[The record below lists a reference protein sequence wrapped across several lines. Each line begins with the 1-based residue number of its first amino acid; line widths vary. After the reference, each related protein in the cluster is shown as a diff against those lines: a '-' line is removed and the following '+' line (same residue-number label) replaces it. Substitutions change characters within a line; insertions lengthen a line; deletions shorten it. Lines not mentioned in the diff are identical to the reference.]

1 MWLPA
6 LAASLVAAT
15 ASATDTDDA
24 IAAFV
29 SIRNGDAHIFVTDGR
44 GTDKALTSG
53 KHLNLQPSWSPDGKR
68 LAFVS
73 NRDGR
78 HAVYLMQAD
87 GSRVEKLTR
96 SERMESAPS
105 WSPDGKSIAMFSVG
119 AEAGSVVE
127 LQIYNVRTRKS
138 ISVLGNGKNKGP
150 SPPTWSADSKQLAF
164 LALVGEREDQVW
176 VVNRDGSNAR
186 DISSAFS
193 KRGKSDPEF
202 SPDGRSVIYVADL
215 RGPFD
220 LIRTDL
226 ATGVSTNLTA
236 ELGLL
241 HEAPRLSA
249 SGRWIAFSSSRDDPQ
264 ESRGD
269 IFVMNADGSEPRNL
283 TRHGAEDFD
292 ARWLPGEDALLFSSL
307 RTGTAQLFMVDVATG
322 TTSRVTTHASHDMDH
337 RPRPLAG
344 RTPFAM
350 ANKR

>member
-1 MWLPA
+1 V
-6 LAASLVAAT
+6 ASLV
-15 ASATDTDDA
+15 SATGSVSATGTDDA

-53 KHLNLQPSWSPDGKR
+53 KHLNLQPSWSPDGRR

-73 NRDGR
+73 NRGGR

-105 WSPDGKSIAMFSVG
+105 WSPDGKAIAFFSVSTD
-119 AEAGSVVE
+119 ANSVAE
-127 LQIYNVRTRKS
+127 LQIYNLRTRKS
-138 ISVLGNGKNKGP
+138 ISVLGNRTDKGP

-164 LALVGEREDQVW
+164 LALTSEREFQVW

-186 DISSAFS
+186 DVSSAFS
-193 KRGKSDPEF
+193 KRGKGDPEI

-215 RGPFD
+215 RGPSD
-220 LIRTDL
+220 LVRTDL
-226 ATGVSTNLTA
+226 ATGLSTNLTA
-236 ELGLL
+236 GLGLL
-241 HEAPRLSA
+241 HEAPRWSA
-249 SGRWIAFSSSRDDPQ
+249 SGRWIAFSSPRDDTH

-269 IFVMNADGSEPRNL
+269 IFVMNADGSNPRNL
-283 TRHGAEDFD
+283 TRHVAEDFD

-307 RTGTAQLFMVDVATG
+307 RTGTAQLFIVDVATG
-322 TTSRVTTHASHDMDH
+322 ATRRVTTHASHDMDH